1 MEKSYGTRNWNW
13 SLNGLLMMVFAV
25 GVLLAPSVRAHEMRP
40 AYLEITEIQPELY
53 DVYWK
58 VPAKGVDQR
67 LSLHVVFD
75 DRVKI
80 EAEPAGMFLTG
91 AHVERSRVSCPG
103 GLAGTTVTI
112 DGLTSTMTD
121 VLLRFKDLEGVENTH
136 RLSPDRPSYEIKASP
151 GTMDVAWTYLV
162 LGVEHIL
169 SGIDHLLFVLALLI
183 LVNGKRK
190 LLWTITAFTVAHS
203 VTLALATLDV
213 VHVPIPPVEAVI
225 ALSIVFIATEIVHSR
240 LGRPRMTE
248 RWPWSVAFVFG
259 LLHGFGFASALS
271 EVGLPQSSIPMALL
285 TFNLGV
291 EVGQLLF
298 VAVVLA
304 LLWCGRKTRIAPPS
318 WAWRIPPYAIGSVA
332 AYWMIERTMGFW
344 QL

>member
-1 MEKSYGTRNWNW
+1 MVKSYWNW
-13 SLNGLLMMVFAV
+13 FLVAAMIVFVV
-25 GVLLAPSVRAHEMRP
+25 GGGNSTVSAHEMRP

-67 LSLHVVFD
+67 LSLHVLFD
-75 DRVKI
+75 DRVTVET
-80 EAEPAGMFLTG
+80 EAAGMFLSG
-91 AHVERSRVSCPG
+91 AHVERSQVSCSG
-103 GLAGTTVTI
+103 GLPGTTVTI
-112 DGLTSTMTD
+112 DGLSSTMTD
-121 VLLRFKDLEGVENTH
+121 VLLRFKDLQGVENTH
-136 RLSPDRPSYEIKASP
+136 RLSPDSPSYEIKSSP
-151 GTMDVAWTYLV
+151 GAMDVAWTYLV

-169 SGIDHLLFVLALLI
+169 GGIDHLLFVLALLI

-203 VTLALATLDV
+203 MTLALATLGV
-213 VHVPIPPVEAVI
+213 VHIPIPPVEAVI
-225 ALSIVFIATEIVHSR
+225 ALSIVFISTEIVHGR
-240 LGRPRMTE
+240 QGRPGLTE

-291 EVGQLLF
+291 EAGQLLF

-304 LLWCGRKTRIAPPS
+304 LLWCGRKTRIAMPA
-318 WAWRIPPYAIGSVA
+318 WAWRIPPYGIGSVA
-332 AYWMIERTMGFW
+332 AYWMIERTVGFW
-344 QL
+344 AM